1 VHHPRVAAEQVV
13 RRGHDRRDLGP
24 WVVGRRRDLQAPG
37 DLVEHRQQQRLSV
50 RDVPV
55 QRHRCGVEVVGE
67 ASHAQGLDPLAA
79 SDGHGRRHDAVAAE
93 RPAPAAP
100 LGREVRLP
108 DLAVGA
114 VVTVAAALLTVT
126 SLAWGRAVDR
136 LGHRRVLLAGLALT
150 LVGLLGFAVVSQLA
164 VTGDVPPAVTFAAML
179 ATRSVLFGA
188 GIGAVSVAATAL
200 VASSTDEANRTC
212 GMGQL
217 GAAQGLSVA
226 VGPAVGAALA
236 FAGLLGPVWASPVLA
251 AAALV
256 VVALLVQG
264 PAGRPR
270 SADGDGAGVVAAAG
284 EGGRSRR
291 LRPWDPR
298 LWPVLVAG
306 FGGYLTLGMLLIVVG
321 VLVQD
326 RLELDAEATAGT
338 TGALLVTAGIVL
350 ILSQGLLIPRLK
362 WPPARLLRTGLPVA
376 AVATAVFLP
385 ADRAWI
391 FFVGIALL
399 ALGLG
404 LAIPG
409 YTAAPTLLVGPE
421 EQGSV
426 AGLVQTTTGATFVLA
441 PILGAGLYQVSPV
454 WPLVTGVVAC
464 AVVSVFVWLHPALR
478 SARVTHP
485 PADPPA
491 PVPATSTVEREAP

>member
-1 VHHPRVAAEQVV
+1 MSSSPDRPRSPLPVLFAVVLVAFSAQQV
-13 RRGHDRRDLGP
+13 LT
-24 WVVGRRRDLQAPG
+24 
-37 DLVEHRQQQRLSV
+37 
-50 RDVPV
+50 PV
-55 QRHRCGVEVVGE
+55 
-67 ASHAQGLDPLAA
+67 L
-79 SDGHGRRHDAVAAE
+79 
-93 RPAPAAP
+93 AP

-136 LGHRRVLLAGLALT
+136 LGHRRVLLAGLGLALA
-150 LVGLLGFAVVSQLA
+150 GLLGFAVVSQLA
-164 VTGDVPPAVTFAAML
+164 ITGDVPAAVTFAAML

-188 GIGAVSVAATAL
+188 GIGAVLVAATAL
-200 VASSTDEANRTC
+200 VASSTDEANRTR

-226 VGPAVGAALA
+226 VGPALGAGLA
-236 FAGLLGPVWASPVLA
+236 FAGLLGPVWAAPVLT

-256 VVALLVQG
+256 AVALLLPR
-264 PAGRPR
+264 PAGTR
-270 SADGDGAGVVAAAG
+270 SAGPGVHPVGAGP
-284 EGGRSRR
+284 GGRDGTPGRR

-306 FGGYLTLGMLLIVVG
+306 FGAYLTLGMLIIVIG
-321 VLVQD
+321 FLVQD
-326 RLELDAEATAGT
+326 RLGLDAETTART

-350 ILSQGLLIPRLK
+350 ILTQGLLIPRLK

-385 ADRAWI
+385 ADRAWV
-391 FFVGIALL
+391 FFVAIALL

-404 LAIPG
+404 LTIPG

-426 AGLVQTTTGATFVLA
+426 AGLVQTATGATFVLA
-441 PILGAGLYQVSPV
+441 PVLGAGLYQVSAI
-454 WPLVTGVVAC
+454 WPLATGVAAC
-464 AVVSVFVWLHPALR
+464 VVVSVFVWLHPALR
-478 SARVTHP
+478 STRVTGP
-485 PADPPA
+485 PTDPPA
-491 PVPATSTVEREAP
+491 PMPATSAVEREAP